1 VAANGKYRR
10 LVYDTAPLVLIPMLQ
25 SYRTD
30 QIVYMRVAGD
40 PMAYASA
47 VERTV
52 RGLNSALPLFNET
65 TLVASMRMGN
75 VFERIAAAFAGS
87 FGLLALILAAIGVY
101 GVVAYATRQRTH
113 EIGIRALGAGK
124 RDIFRQVLGRGLHLA
139 GLGLVLGLMI
149 SFALTRY
156 LRGMLYGV
164 GTADWLTFVIVAILL
179 CVATMIA
186 CFIPARRAA
195 SIDSMQALRTE

>member
-1 VAANGKYRR
+1 
-10 LVYDTAPLVLIPMLQ
+10 
-25 SYRTD
+25 
-30 QIVYMRVAGD
+30 
-40 PMAYASA
+40 
-47 VERTV
+47 
-52 RGLNSALPLFNET
+52 LPLYNET
-65 TLVASMRMGN
+65 TLAASMRMGN
-75 VFERIAAAFAGS
+75 LFERIAAAFAGS

-113 EIGIRALGAGK
+113 EIGIRMALGAGK
-124 RDIFRQVLGRGLHLA
+124 RDIFRQVLGRGLRFA
-139 GLGLVLGLMI
+139 GLGLVLGLLI

-179 CVATMIA
+179 CVAALIA

-195 SIDSMQALRTE
+195 SIDPIQALRTE